1 MLDNTRQVALSSS
14 AMRKFSRLL
23 AVGALTLAPASAHA
37 LTGFYAG
44 SADGPVVSHAA
55 NVVLMREGKRTVLA
69 MENDYVG
76 PVQDFVIVVP
86 VPFVVRKETVRTLPR
101 EVFAHLDQIT
111 APRLVEYWEQDPCAT
126 TPAAPASTAPVPGA
140 GLLKPGEAHAV
151 STDAQFAVGEYDI
164 TVLGTKDSAALA
176 AYLRAAKYKLPANA
190 EELFR
195 PYVERG
201 MKFFV
206 AKVDPK
212 KVKLEG
218 GRAILS
224 PLRFSYDAETLE
236 LPLRLGAALSSD
248 GSQDLVVT
256 VLAKGQRYE
265 AANLPNVAIPTNL
278 DLTDAAKAQFTPFYA
293 SLFDRTVEKNPR
305 AAITEYAWDVTSC
318 DACTAVALTPSE
330 LATLGSDSMPGAVVS
345 CDPPFTLESNGHK
358 RPKPE
363 CLVGFPVKPAEVDH
377 SRRHADEHASDL
389 VMSRLH
395 LRYGKEPLPDDL
407 VLRAGAPLSGGREIV
422 SSDNTLEHGA
432 QAAKTNHFQA
442 RYAVRHAWA
451 GAIACKEPHRG
462 TWGGPPAGTKADAL
476 AKAALEVAFA
486 PHGTAPVDGFV
497 SPASLKDLDGLAIAQ
512 PAQLAKPLVTDASAD
527 ASPVLPTDE
536 AKAGCKA
543 CTLQA
548 SSAPS
553 SPGALA
559 LLGLALLGL
568 RRRR

>member
-1 MLDNTRQVALSSS
+1 
-14 AMRKFSRLL
+14 MRKISGLL
-23 AVGALTLAPASAHA
+23 AIGAFTLAPTSAHA

-44 SADGPVVSHAA
+44 SADGPAVNHAA
-55 NVVLMREGKRTVLA
+55 NVVLMRDGKRTVLA

-76 PVQDFVIVVP
+76 PVQDFVLVVP

-101 EVFAHLDQIT
+101 EVFAHLDAVT

-126 TPAAPASTAPVPGA
+126 TATHPPATPRGSDT
-140 GLLKPGEAHAV
+140 LFKPGEAHGV
-151 STDAQFAVGEYDI
+151 NTDAQFAVGEYDVVI
-164 TVLGTKDSAALA
+164 LGTKDSAGLDAW
-176 AYLRAAKYKLPANA
+176 LRAAKYKLPTNA
-190 EELFR
+190 ETLFR

-212 KVKLEG
+212 KVKFEG

-236 LPLRLGAALSSD
+236 LPLRLGALSSD
-248 GSQDLVVT
+248 GSQELVVT
-256 VLAKGQRYE
+256 ILAKGQRYE

-278 DLTDAAKAQFTPFYA
+278 DLTDAAKAQFGAFYA

-318 DACTAVALTPSE
+318 DACTSTALTPSE
-330 LATLGSDSMPGAVVS
+330 LATLGADSIPGAVVS
-345 CDPPFTLESNGHK
+345 CDPPFRIDGDGHK
-358 RPKPE
+358 RQKPE
-363 CLVGFPVKPAEVDH
+363 CLVGFPKAPEVTRGGGKK
-377 SRRHADEHASDL
+377 SADEHADDF

-395 LRYGKEPLPDDL
+395 LRYGKDPLPDDL
-407 VLRAGAPLSGGREIV
+407 VFRAGAPLAGGREIV
-422 SSDNTLEHGA
+422 GPDNTLEHGA

-462 TWGGPPAGTKADAL
+462 NWGGPPPGTKVDAL

-486 PHGTAPVDGFV
+486 PHGTSPVDALV
-497 SPASLKDLDGLAIAQ
+497 SPASIKDLDGLAIAQ
-512 PAQLAKPLVTDASAD
+512 PAMPVKALVAD
-527 ASPVLPTDE
+527 ASPDAASASLPTDE

-543 CTLQA
+543 CTLQSSSA
-548 SSAPS
+548 SS
-553 SPGALA
+553 SPAGLA
-559 LLGLALLGL
+559 LLGLALLGW